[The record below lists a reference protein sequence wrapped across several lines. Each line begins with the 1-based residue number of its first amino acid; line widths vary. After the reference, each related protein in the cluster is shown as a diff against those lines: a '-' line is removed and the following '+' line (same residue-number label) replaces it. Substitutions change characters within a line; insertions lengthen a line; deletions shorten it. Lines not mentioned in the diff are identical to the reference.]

1 MYIKKILF
9 AVAIIGLVVLG
20 IISYNIYQVIFSPNT
35 GFETE
40 TQSVFIKTNSSFQDV
55 VNQLDPLL
63 KNTDDFITV
72 AEKKVYHQNIKA
84 GHFILKS
91 GMNNNEIIN
100 TLRSTNVPIKI
111 SFNNQHRLE
120 DLAGRIA
127 EQIEPDSLTL
137 LEAMTDSTFLA
148 KQNVSVLESLKYY
161 IPNTY
166 EFYWNTSAEKF
177 REKMLNSYDA
187 FWNENR
193 MTKLKEIGLSK
204 TEVMSLAAIVQ
215 KETAKVEERKRVAG
229 VYMNR
234 LNRGMKLQADPTVIF
249 AIQNANQDFK
259 TPIKRVLFKDLELDS
274 PYNTYKNTG
283 LPPGLIAMP
292 DISSID
298 AVLSYEKHDY
308 FYFAADVEKP
318 GYHKFAKTL
327 AQHNRNARAYQNWVN
342 KNKIYR

>member
-1 MYIKKILF
+1 
-9 AVAIIGLVVLG
+9 
-20 IISYNIYQVIFSPNT
+20 
-35 GFETE
+35 
-40 TQSVFIKTNSSFQDV
+40 
-55 VNQLDPLL
+55 
-63 KNTDDFITV
+63 
-72 AEKKVYHQNIKA
+72 
-84 GHFILKS
+84 
-91 GMNNNEIIN
+91 
-100 TLRSTNVPIKI
+100 
-111 SFNNQHRLE
+111 
-120 DLAGRIA
+120 
-127 EQIEPDSLTL
+127 
-137 LEAMTDSTFLA
+137 MTDSTFLA

-249 AIQNANQDFK
+249 AIQNANQDFE